1 MWSVRRPVIWAGY
14 LCYALALF
22 ALFTYLKFPG
32 QQVRALVLTALSHR
46 GLGQVRI
53 GAVQPLLPAGLTFRE
68 VTVTHDA
75 DGLALELMRMPE
87 IQVRLRSL
95 RPFTNQLRVGFEGG
109 LYGGML
115 LGTVGW
121 EHNGKGPLLD
131 IHVDVR
137 DIRPTAHPLVTRL
150 GNAIVA
156 GKLAGA
162 IALQFSNGRWQDG
175 NGRMTL
181 QGESGSITGLAIGSV
196 QLPSLAYDQLTAEL
210 TLQQR
215 RVVVKELRM
224 GGHDWQVTVQG
235 HVSLNERLQQSPVD
249 LTVRV
254 YTSDTLE
261 QQLGLVG
268 LYLKQRRDR
277 QGFTALKI
285 GGTLEH
291 PNPVL

>member
-1 MWSVRRPVIWAGY
+1 MWSGRRPVIWAGY
-14 LCYALALF
+14 LCYAVALF

-32 QQVRALVLTALSHR
+32 QQVRASVITALSHR

-75 DGLALELMRMPE
+75 NGLALELMRMPE
-87 IQVRLRSL
+87 LQVRLQSL
-95 RPFTNQLRVGFEGG
+95 RPFGNQLRIGFEGG
-109 LYGGML
+109 LYGGTL

-131 IHVDVR
+131 IHVDLR
-137 DIRPTAHPLVTRL
+137 DVRPTAHPLVTRL
-150 GNAIVA
+150 GDAIAA
-156 GKLAGA
+156 GKLTGT
-162 IALQFSNGRWQDG
+162 IALQFPNGRWQDG
-175 NGRMTL
+175 DGRLTL
-181 QGESGSITGLAIGSV
+181 QGESGSIAGLAIGV
-196 QLPSLAYDQLTAEL
+196 VRLPSLAYDRITAEL

-215 RVVVKELRM
+215 RVVVKDLQM
-224 GGHDWQVTVQG
+224 GGHDWQVAVQG
-235 HVSLNERLQQSPVD
+235 HVSLNERLEQSLVD

-254 YTSDTLE
+254 HTSGTLE
-261 QQLGLVG
+261 QQLGLAG